1 APRRRCKWR
10 PPLHDPHAQRLARQ
24 FPRGHGRG
32 RADRARG
39 LARHRVLPQPNA
51 DSVHVGEAQA
61 AGEERR
67 CQQGAADRRAA
78 PGWRR
83 AGHRGERRGGEA
95 EVRLLPHPAGLG
107 RAGKRQGA
115 ARARAPAAR
124 GRQERR
130 QSTGNLEGRLFHPG
144 RLVPEP
150 GRRRQPEGAPR
161 DPRFRVER
169 GAGEPSRQG
178 DLVPGA
184 DGALRQGRGN
194 QQGASGAGPERHRG
208 QPDQSKGPAMNR
220 VRRSLVIALSL
231 MPLALAWRGAFA
243 QSNGNNVT
251 ELNPPL
257 PTESDGKIEVLEFFW
272 YGCIHCYNLEP
283 RLETWLK
290 TKPADVA
297 FRRVPAVLS
306 DRWGHDAVVFYA
318 FEVLGVL
325 DKLHRPFFD
334 AIHRE
339 RLRSDNM
346 PALNAWLEKNG
357 VDAKKFE
364 ATARSFGVQ

>member
-1 APRRRCKWR
+1 
-10 PPLHDPHAQRLARQ
+10 
-24 FPRGHGRG
+24 
-32 RADRARG
+32 
-39 LARHRVLPQPNA
+39 
-51 DSVHVGEAQA
+51 
-61 AGEERR
+61 
-67 CQQGAADRRAA
+67 
-78 PGWRR
+78 
-83 AGHRGERRGGEA
+83 
-95 EVRLLPHPAGLG
+95 
-107 RAGKRQGA
+107 
-115 ARARAPAAR
+115 
-124 GRQERR
+124 
-130 QSTGNLEGRLFHPG
+130 
-144 RLVPEP
+144 
-150 GRRRQPEGAPR
+150 
-161 DPRFRVER
+161 
-169 GAGEPSRQG
+169 
-178 DLVPGA
+178 
-184 DGALRQGRGN
+184 
-194 QQGASGAGPERHRG
+194 
-208 QPDQSKGPAMNR
+208 MNR

-306 DRWGHDAVVFYA
+306 ERWGHDAAVFYA
-318 FEVLGVL
+318 FEALGVL

-339 RLRSDNM
+339 RLRTDNM

-357 VDAKKFE
+357 VEPKKFD
-364 ATARSFGVQ
+364 ATVRSFGVQSKVKRAIRLTSDYKVDGTPPMAVQGRYTISAGDTMLDTVNQLVAAVRKNKP